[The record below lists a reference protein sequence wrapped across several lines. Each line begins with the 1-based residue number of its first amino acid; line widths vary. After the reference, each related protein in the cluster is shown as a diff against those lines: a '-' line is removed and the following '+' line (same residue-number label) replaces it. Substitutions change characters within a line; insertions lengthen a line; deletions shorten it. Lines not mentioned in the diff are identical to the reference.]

1 MKFIE
6 RLEINCHKFYPWK
19 GERQMKTEK
28 EKMLEGLWYDANFD
42 EELVEERNK
51 AKDLCYELNQTRPTN
66 TKKRQEITKKILGE
80 LPEGVSLS
88 SPLMVDYGFN
98 IKLGKNVDVNHDCY
112 FMDGAPI
119 SLGDNVL
126 VGPSCG
132 FYTATHPL
140 NYKDRNQGFEKAKPI
155 DIGDNVWFGANVTV
169 LPGVSIGSGCV
180 IGAGSV
186 VADDIPENSLAYG
199 NPCKV
204 VRRIEQK

>member
-1 MKFIE
+1 VLK
-6 RLEINCHKFYPWK
+6 K
-19 GERQMKTEK
+19 GDVLLKTEK

-51 AKDLCYELNQTRPTN
+51 AKDLCYELNQIRPTN
-66 TKKRQEITKKILGE
+66 IEKRQEITEKILGE
-80 LPEGVSLS
+80 LPEGVHLS
-88 SPLMVDYGFN
+88 SPFMTDYGVN
-98 IKLGKNVDVNHDCY
+98 IKLGRNVGINHCCY

-119 SLGDNVL
+119 TLGNNVF

-140 NYKDRNQGFEKAKPI
+140 NYKDRNKGLEKASPI
-155 DIGDNVWFGANVTV
+155 NIGDNVWLGANVTV
-169 LPGVSIGSGCV
+169 LPGVTIGSGSV

-186 VADDIPENSLAYG
+186 IAKDIPKNSLGVG

-204 VRRIEQK
+204 VRTIEQNE